1 MVSPWDSQRQRP
13 GSWISSDPPQSDRS
27 GTPEPPSVG
36 GDFPLPPHPTQP
48 PEPDWPEITSDE
60 RRPDGELDSRRRG
73 RVSTSD
79 KKVRTASGP
88 RIPVALGA
96 VSLLVA
102 LLVFVGL
109 RVVRFNVSNVGDS
122 PTAVDQGVPGES
134 GAAQAV
140 PGQEP
145 PSEVTTT
152 ISQGANPTNPTAN
165 EVDWNEIAR
174 SVVYFEVAG
183 GCQWVGS
190 GTLILDGSYV
200 LTNWHVSGG
209 GECPLR
215 VGLTESP
222 SRPPA
227 EFFPATVVVWDSQI
241 DLAIVR
247 LQSSTG
253 APFVPPG
260 RKPVKIAESEARLG
274 DAVKLLGYPVVRED
288 QFDTGERYTLTL
300 TDGSVSGT
308 EDFGE
313 RPGYNPTDS
322 RSNDYE
328 VWGEYIKHTA
338 KQNGGVSGGGAFN
351 SKGELVAIP
360 TAGGEKLELM
370 RSVRFAKVLIDQMS
384 K

>member
-1 MVSPWDSQRQRP
+1 MSPWDSQRRRP
-13 GSWISSDPPQSDRS
+13 DVWTTSDVPKSDEF

-36 GDFPLPPHPTQP
+36 DEFSLPPRSTQP
-48 PEPDWPEITSDE
+48 PEPEWPENPKTE
-60 RRPDGELDSRRRG
+60 RRLDENLGSHRQRAAYTADKTSRHAAG
-73 RVSTSD
+73 PRVS
-79 KKVRTASGP
+79 
-88 RIPVALGA
+88 VALGV

-109 RVVRFNVSNVGDS
+109 RVVRVNVSNVGDLPS
-122 PTAVDQGVPGES
+122 AVDQGVPEES
-134 GAAQAV
+134 GAAQAE
-140 PGQEP
+140 PGQES
-145 PSEVTTT
+145 PSEVATT
-152 ISQGANPTNPTAN
+152 IAQGPNPTNPTSN

-215 VGLTESP
+215 VGLTDSP
-222 SRPPA
+222 SRPPQ
-227 EFFPATVVVWDSQI
+227 EFYPATVVVWDSQV

-247 LQSSTG
+247 LQSPTG

-260 RKPVKIAESEARLG
+260 RIPVTIADSEARLG
-274 DAVKLLGYPVVRED
+274 DAVKLLGYPVLRED
-288 QFDTGERYTLTL
+288 QVDTGERYTLTL

-308 EDFGE
+308 EDFGR

-322 RSNDYE
+322 RSNQYE

-351 SKGELVAIP
+351 AKGELVAIP

-370 RSVRFAKVLIDQMS
+370 RSVRFAQVLIDQIS

>member
-1 MVSPWDSQRQRP
+1 MVSPWDSQRRRP
-13 GSWISSDPPQSDRS
+13 ESWTNSDAPQSGELR
-27 GTPEPPSVG
+27 TPEPPTVG
-36 GDFPLPPHPTQP
+36 GDFPLPDRSAQP
-48 PEPDWPEITSDE
+48 PEPDWPDKPDANRLPGDE
-60 RRPDGELDSRRRG
+60 V
-73 RVSTSD
+73 VSHEKGVLSTAD
-79 KKVRTASGP
+79 KKSNQAAGP
-88 RIPVALGA
+88 RVPLALGA
-96 VSLLVA
+96 LSLLVA

-109 RVVRFNVSNVGDS
+109 RVVRVSVSSVGNS
-122 PTAVDQGVPGES
+122 PVAVDQAVPEES
-134 GAAQAV
+134 GAAQVV
-140 PGQEP
+140 PGQEL
-145 PSEVTTT
+145 PSEVATT
-152 ISQGANPTNPTAN
+152 ISQSSDQTSPAVS

-174 SVVYFEVAG
+174 SVVYFEAAG
-183 GCQWVGS
+183 GCEWVGS

-222 SRPPA
+222 SRPPQ
-227 EFFPATVVVWDSQI
+227 EFYPATVVVWDSQI

-260 RKPVKIAESEARLG
+260 RSPVKIAESEARLG
-274 DAVKLLGYPVVRED
+274 DSVKLLGYPVVRDE
-288 QFDTGERYTLTL
+288 FFTGERYTLTL

-313 RPGYNPTDS
+313 RPGYNPTDA
-322 RSNDYE
+322 RLNDYE

-351 SKGELVAIP
+351 ARGELVAIP
-360 TAGGEKLELM
+360 TAGDEKLELM
-370 RSVRFAKVLIDQMS
+370 RSVRFAKVLIDQIS

>member
-1 MVSPWDSQRQRP
+1 MSPWDSQRRRP
-13 GSWISSDPPQSDRS
+13 DSWTTSDGPHSDEF
-27 GTPEPPSVG
+27 GTPEPPSVDD
-36 GDFPLPPHPTQP
+36 DFSLPPRPTQP
-48 PEPDWPEITSDE
+48 PEPDWPEKPIVE
-60 RRPDGELDSRRRG
+60 QFPDGKLGSFG
-73 RVSTSD
+73 QGGVSTSD
-79 KKVRTASGP
+79 KRARTASGR

-122 PTAVDQGVPGES
+122 PTAVDQGVPEDS

-140 PGQEP
+140 PGQES
-145 PSEVTTT
+145 PSEVATT
-152 ISQGANPTNPTAN
+152 ISQGANPADPTAS

-209 GECPLR
+209 GECPIR

-222 SRPPA
+222 SRPPE

-253 APFVPPG
+253 APFVPLG
-260 RKPVKIAESEARLG
+260 RRPIKIAESEARLG

-288 QFDTGERYTLTL
+288 QFETGERYTLTL

-322 RSNDYE
+322 RSNRYE

-370 RSVRFAKVLIDQMS
+370 RSVRFAKVLIDQTS